1 MKVAI
6 YARYSSENQ
15 RDASIAD
22 QLRVCREFATRQGW
36 TVIEEFTDHAVSGA
50 TLLRAGF
57 QALMR
62 DALTRRFDVVLAESL
77 DRFSRDQEDTA
88 GLFKRLTFAG
98 VNIVTLAEG
107 DITHLHIGFKGT
119 MNALFLKDLAEKT
132 RRGQRGRVENGKAG
146 GGLCYGYRVVRTLN
160 GATVTTGEREIEPF
174 EASIVQRI
182 FREFIAGHS
191 PKHIAKTL
199 NAEGA
204 PGPFGGKWSPS
215 TINGSIKRGTG
226 ILNNELYI
234 GRMVWNRLRYVKNPD
249 TGKRVSRLNASSE
262 WITTEVPHLRI
273 VPDELWSAAKERQ
286 VQARRAIASTGKLG
300 AANRPRYLF
309 SGLTKCGVC
318 GAGFIIGSA
327 NRLMCFGARDQGTC
341 SNRLT
346 IRRDEVERRVLHAL
360 QDKLLRQD
368 LFEEFCEEFTR
379 EMNRLR
385 MEHRASLSSAER
397 ELERVRAGIRK
408 VIEAIKDGFAGPE
421 LRAEMNELQ
430 ARKEFLVAQLSAADA
445 PVPLLH
451 PNLAA
456 LYREKVTSLAAALQ
470 HPDSRSE
477 AGEALRGLVDAIV
490 LVPAGSE
497 LRIELKGNLAAM
509 LSAAQNAKRSPEG
522 DLSLQ
527 IALVA
532 GARNRHYLQLWRLT
546 AR

>member
-1 MKVAI
+1 
-6 YARYSSENQ
+6 
-15 RDASIAD
+15 
-22 QLRVCREFATRQGW
+22 
-36 TVIEEFTDHAVSGA
+36 
-50 TLLRAGF
+50 
-57 QALMR
+57 
-62 DALTRRFDVVLAESL
+62 
-77 DRFSRDQEDTA
+77 
-88 GLFKRLTFAG
+88 
-98 VNIVTLAEG
+98 
-107 DITHLHIGFKGT
+107 
-119 MNALFLKDLAEKT
+119 
-132 RRGQRGRVENGKAG
+132 
-146 GGLCYGYRVVRTLN
+146 
-160 GATVTTGEREIEPF
+160 
-174 EASIVQRI
+174 
-182 FREFIAGHS
+182 
-191 PKHIAKTL
+191 
-199 NAEGA
+199 
-204 PGPFGGKWSPS
+204 
-215 TINGSIKRGTG
+215 
-226 ILNNELYI
+226 
-234 GRMVWNRLRYVKNPD
+234 
-249 TGKRVSRLNASSE
+249 VSRLNASSE

-318 GAGFIIGSA
+318 GAGFVIGSA

-532 GARNRHYLQLWRLT
+532 GARNQHYLQLWRP
-546 AR
+546 AA

>member
-1 MKVAI
+1 MLHLSLHLLS
-6 YARYSSENQ
+6 RH
-15 RDASIAD
+15 D
-22 QLRVCREFATRQGW
+22 
-36 TVIEEFTDHAVSGA
+36 TDPTSLA
-50 TLLRAGF
+50 RAG
-57 QALMR
+57 
-62 DALTRRFDVVLAESL
+62 
-77 DRFSRDQEDTA
+77 
-88 GLFKRLTFAG
+88 
-98 VNIVTLAEG
+98 
-107 DITHLHIGFKGT
+107 
-119 MNALFLKDLAEKT
+119 
-132 RRGQRGRVENGKAG
+132 
-146 GGLCYGYRVVRTLN
+146 
-160 GATVTTGEREIEPF
+160 
-174 EASIVQRI
+174 
-182 FREFIAGHS
+182 
-191 PKHIAKTL
+191 
-199 NAEGA
+199 
-204 PGPFGGKWSPS
+204 
-215 TINGSIKRGTG
+215 
-226 ILNNELYI
+226 
-234 GRMVWNRLRYVKNPD
+234 
-249 TGKRVSRLNASSE
+249 
-262 WITTEVPHLRI
+262 
-273 VPDELWSAAKERQ
+273 
-286 VQARRAIASTGKLG
+286 
-300 AANRPRYLF
+300 RYLF

-327 NRLMCFGARDQGTC
+327 NRLMGFGARDQGTC

-490 LVPAGSE
+490 LVPAGANSE
-497 LRIELKGNLAAM
+497 SN
-509 LSAAQNAKRSPEG
+509 
-522 DLSLQ
+522 
-527 IALVA
+527 
-532 GARNRHYLQLWRLT
+532 
-546 AR
+546 